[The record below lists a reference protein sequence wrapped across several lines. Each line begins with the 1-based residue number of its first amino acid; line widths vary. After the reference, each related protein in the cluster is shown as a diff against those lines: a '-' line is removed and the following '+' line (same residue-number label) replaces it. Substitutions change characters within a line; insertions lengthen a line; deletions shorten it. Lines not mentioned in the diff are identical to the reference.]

1 MVDSGV
7 DAVWRRLEPCLLCVE
22 LKFGFKV
29 RLKYIILLVGIGGVF
44 GGWLGLFKE
53 IASVIKFDGRYEVEG
68 VRG

>member
-29 RLKYIILLVGIGGVF
+29 RLNDIIFLVGIGSF
-44 GGWLGLFKE
+44 
-53 IASVIKFDGRYEVEG
+53 FDGWWDFSRRLRV
-68 VRG
+68 